1 MLSALATKLY
11 VRSAGAGEC
20 WHIIRHPPKRE
31 DPIWAHR
38 VALCGAIGAG
48 TPWSRA
54 AGWYEHAFGRG
65 EPPAGPLCAACRDA
79 ANGAGSLAVSTAPA
93 STVG

>member
-1 MLSALATKLY
+1 MNPLATRLY
-11 VRSAGAGEC
+11 VRSAGAGER
-20 WHIIRHPPKRE
+20 WHIIRHPPRRG

-38 VALCGAIGAG
+38 AALCGAIGAG

-79 ANGAGSLAVSTAPA
+79 AFGDGRRAEGGVPA
-93 STVG
+93 RPEA